1 MGCLLSC
8 FQDSDYVSYQ
18 KFIHNDNDND
28 NEKYYSSEEEY
39 FSDDYF
45 EIVYRR
51 RFNSND

>member
-8 FQDSDYVSYQ
+8 FQVSDYTSYE
-18 KFIHNDNDND
+18 KFIHNDS
-28 NEKYYSSEEEY
+28 EKYYSSEEEY

>member
-8 FQDSDYVSYQ
+8 FQGSDYNNYE
-18 KFIHNDNDND
+18 KFIHAE
-28 NEKYYSSEEEY
+28 NEKYSSSEEEY